1 MKNHFRTGVRR
12 LLVLSAFAC
21 GLSHAAIVITGTRV
35 VYPAE
40 EREVTVKLNNTGAL
54 PALVQ
59 SWIDDGNEKTSAQE
73 KSMPFALLP
82 PIFRID
88 PGKGQSV
95 RMTYTKEPL
104 PQDRE
109 SVFWLNVLEIPPR
122 PDAEVRDSRNI
133 LQMAFRSRI
142 KIFFRPEGLPGDSNE
157 AIAGL
162 RWQLTANEAGN
173 GYDLKAENPSA
184 YHVSVSRASVAFGD
198 RTYET
203 ERGMVAPHDSLR
215 FPLAGLKSKPDAAPR
230 IRFTAIN
237 DYGAP
242 VDREVE
248 PAARVETQ
256 AAQPDTPP

>member
-1 MKNHFRTGVRR
+1 MKNRFRTGVGR
-12 LLVLSAFAC
+12 LLALSAFAF
-21 GLSHAAIVITGTRV
+21 GLCHAAIVITGTRV

-40 EREVTVKLNNTGAL
+40 EREVTVKMNNTGTL

-59 SWIDDGNEKTSAQE
+59 TWIDDGNEKTSAQE

-95 RMTYTKEPL
+95 RMTYTRDPL

-122 PDAEVRDSRNI
+122 PDAEVRDNRNI

-142 KIFFRPEGLPGDSNE
+142 KIFFRPKGLPGDPLQ
-157 AIAGL
+157 AVAGL
-162 RWQLTANEAGN
+162 RWELAANEAGN

-184 YHVSVSRASVAFGD
+184 FHVSVSRASIAVGD
-198 RTYET
+198 RTYEA
-203 ERGMVAPHDSLR
+203 ERGMVAPHGSLR
-215 FPLAGLKSKPDAAPR
+215 FALTGLKAKPDPASR

-237 DYGAP
+237 DYGAL
-242 VDREVE
+242 VDREVD
-248 PAARVETQ
+248 PAAPVERQ
-256 AAQPDTPP
+256 AAQPDPSS

>member
-1 MKNHFRTGVRR
+1 MKNRFRTGVGR
-12 LLVLSAFAC
+12 LLALSAFAF
-21 GLSHAAIVITGTRV
+21 GLCHAAIVITGTRV

-40 EREVTVKLNNTGAL
+40 EREVTVKMNNTGTL

-59 SWIDDGNEKTSAQE
+59 TWIDDGNEKTSAQE
-73 KSMPFALLP
+73 KSVPFALLP

-122 PDAEVRDSRNI
+122 PDAELRDSRNI

-142 KIFFRPEGLPGDSNE
+142 KIFFRPKGLPGNANE

-162 RWQLTANEAGN
+162 
-173 GYDLKAENPSA
+173 
-184 YHVSVSRASVAFGD
+184 
-198 RTYET
+198 
-203 ERGMVAPHDSLR
+203 
-215 FPLAGLKSKPDAAPR
+215 
-230 IRFTAIN
+230 
-237 DYGAP
+237 
-242 VDREVE
+242 
-248 PAARVETQ
+248 
-256 AAQPDTPP
+256 